1 MNKFIKIVDRINQG
15 TGIITGFMMILATV
29 MVISEIITR
38 TVFSKTL
45 YITEEYT
52 GYLMVGITF
61 IGLAYTLKEKGH
73 IRMTFL
79 QTVLKGRA
87 QMYLE
92 IYALTIGL
100 IFFIIITY
108 TTTGFFWDSV
118 LSQSRSMQISS
129 TLIAIPQFFMPLG
142 SFLMTMQ
149 LIAELMRSIVNL
161 KSGQIDTEDEGAK
174 VLGR

>member
-1 MNKFIKIVDRINQG
+1 MEKFINIVDRINQS

-61 IGLAYTLKEKGH
+61 VGLAYTLKEKGH

-79 QTVLKGRA
+79 QTVLKGKARL
-87 QMYLE
+87 YLE
-92 IYALTIGL
+92 VYALTIGL

-108 TTTGFFWDSV
+108 TTAGFFWDSV
-118 LSQSRSMQISS
+118 LSQTRSMQISS
-129 TLIAIPQFFMPLG
+129 TY
-142 SFLMTMQ
+142 
-149 LIAELMRSIVNL
+149 
-161 KSGQIDTEDEGAK
+161 
-174 VLGR
+174 

>member
-1 MNKFIKIVDRINQG
+1 MGKFIKLVDRINQG

-29 MVISEIITR
+29 MVLLEIITR

-61 IGLAYTLKEKGH
+61 VGLAFTLKEKGH

-79 QTVLKGRA
+79 QTVLKGKAR
-87 QMYLE
+87 MYLE
-92 IYALTIGL
+92 MYALTVGL
-100 IFFIIITY
+100 LFFIVITY
-108 TTTGFFWDSV
+108 TTAGFFWDSV
-118 LSQSRSMQISS
+118 VSQTRSMQISS
-129 TLIAIPQFFMPLG
+129 TYIAIPQFFMPLG

-149 LIAELMRSIVNL
+149 LIAELMRSIVNV
-161 KSGQIDTEDEGAK
+161 KSGQIDTEDKDAMA
-174 VLGR
+174 LGR

>member
-1 MNKFIKIVDRINQG
+1 MGKFIKLVDRINQG

-29 MVISEIITR
+29 MVLLEIITR

-61 IGLAYTLKEKGH
+61 VGLAFTLKEKGH

-79 QTVLKGRA
+79 QTVLKRKA
-87 QMYLE
+87 RIYLE

-100 IFFIIITY
+100 LFFIVITY
-108 TTTGFFWDSV
+108 TTAGFFWDSV
-118 LSQSRSMQISS
+118 LSQTRSMQISS
-129 TLIAIPQFFMPLG
+129 TYIAIPQFFMPLG

-149 LIAELMRSIVNL
+149 LIAELMRSIVNV
-161 KSGQIDTEDEGAK
+161 KSGQIDIEDKDAMA
-174 VLGR
+174 LGR